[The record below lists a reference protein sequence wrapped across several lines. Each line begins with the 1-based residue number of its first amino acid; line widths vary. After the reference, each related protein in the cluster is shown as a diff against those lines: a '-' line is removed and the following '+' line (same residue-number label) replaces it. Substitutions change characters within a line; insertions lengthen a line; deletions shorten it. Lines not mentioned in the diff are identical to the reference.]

1 MNTCKHF
8 LKCLITISYVLTPA
22 LANAQIAPD
31 TTLPVNS
38 TIIPNGNTLT
48 INGGTTAGSNLF
60 HSFTDFNVTKGTS
73 VVFNNA
79 ATIQNILT
87 RVTGGRLSDI
97 EGSIR
102 ANGSANLF
110 LLNPAGIIFGP
121 NASLNIGGSFIGS
134 TANSINF
141 ADGTSFNAKNP
152 HSSPLLTISVPVGL
166 NFSSNPGAIQVTGSS
181 SNPTNLQVNPGQ
193 TLALV
198 GGDVTLIQGN
208 LTAPTGRIEL
218 GSVQSGTVALNPNSS
233 GWSLNYQGIDNFGNI
248 SLSGLSSADVSGNG
262 GGTIQVQGQRVT
274 LSDGSSLV
282 AMTSGKVDGG
292 TINVNASELL
302 ELTGTSADALNLSGL
317 FAYAANNSTGN
328 AGTINVKT
336 NQLQVK
342 NGAQIL
348 SDTFGQGNGGSIN
361 ITAHQVEF
369 TGTSADGNSLSGLFA
384 NAERGST
391 GNAGSVNLTTNSLRI
406 ADGAQLNSGTF
417 GPGNGGSVNVNA
429 HHIEVTGTSAN
440 GRLSS
445 GLSANAERDS
455 TGNAGNVNITTDS
468 ILVTN
473 AGQINSNTLGSG
485 NGGSLNI
492 NANSI
497 ELIGNSTSGAVSGLF
512 TDAAGEQKGNAGDIN
527 LTTNSLRVIDGAQI
541 DSVAF
546 TTGNAGNIN
555 INARQVELIGSS
567 ADNVYASGL
576 ITATLGSIGN
586 GGNIHLNTDELRVI
600 NGAIVF
606 SGTFGPGN
614 AGNID
619 LVAKKVEL
627 IGFNSGLFANAIS
640 GTGNGGDIKVAT
652 NDLVVRDRATITVGN
667 FSSSD
672 PSVTPGTGAAGNIE
686 IATNSL
692 TLDNSGTLSS
702 STAAGS
708 KGSINLQSQL
718 LVLRHQSAIEAT
730 ANGLSN
736 GGNITINTDTIAQLE
751 NSKIIADADLGKGGN
766 IQITTQ
772 GLFQSPDSTI
782 TAKSSLAINNGVV
795 EIHNPN
801 IDTKSGLIKSPTTV
815 IDSTSQITASCPA
828 TKGNHFAVTGH
839 GGLPENPTSTLLGQ
853 TVWSDLRPV
862 AGREITHSRIQPK
875 SPLPTLDFPL
885 IEATGFIRDEQGKI
899 SLILNHQMM
908 PPQPWQKIT
917 QCRDLRAS

>member
-1 MNTCKHF
+1 
-8 LKCLITISYVLTPA
+8 VLTPA
-22 LANAQIAPD
+22 LANAQITPD

-38 TIIPNGNTLT
+38 TIIPNGSTLT
-48 INGGTTAGSNLF
+48 INGGTTAGSNLY
-60 HSFTDFNVTKGTS
+60 HSFTDFNLTKGTDLW
-73 VVFNNA
+73 FNNA
-79 ATIQNILT
+79 ATIQNIFT

-97 EGSIR
+97 DGSIR

-181 SNPTNLQVNPGQ
+181 SNPVNLQVNPGQ

-198 GGDVTLIQGN
+198 GGDVTIMQGN

-328 AGTINVKT
+328 AGTINIKT

-391 GNAGSVNLTTNSLRI
+391 GNAGSVNLTTDSLRI
-406 ADGAQLNSGTF
+406 ANGAQLNSVTF
-417 GPGNGGSVNVNA
+417 GPGNGGSVNVTA

-692 TLDNSGTLSS
+692 TQILHLEILM
-702 STAAGS
+702 S
-708 KGSINLQSQL
+708 K
-718 LVLRHQSAIEAT
+718 
-730 ANGLSN
+730 
-736 GGNITINTDTIAQLE
+736 
-751 NSKIIADADLGKGGN
+751 
-766 IQITTQ
+766 
-772 GLFQSPDSTI
+772 
-782 TAKSSLAINNGVV
+782 
-795 EIHNPN
+795 
-801 IDTKSGLIKSPTTV
+801 
-815 IDSTSQITASCPA
+815 
-828 TKGNHFAVTGH
+828 
-839 GGLPENPTSTLLGQ
+839 
-853 TVWSDLRPV
+853 
-862 AGREITHSRIQPK
+862 
-875 SPLPTLDFPL
+875 
-885 IEATGFIRDEQGKI
+885 
-899 SLILNHQMM
+899 
-908 PPQPWQKIT
+908 PQ
-917 QCRDLRAS
+917 LRAR